1 MTWALADAEGF
12 GSHTPSLSVG
22 QVGQDMGPCRN
33 GLTGKY
39 GLWEA
44 LKVCDGQL
52 VLQAFV
58 CCLTVQRVLQAVTH
72 QPLQAASTQT
82 HARTHARTHTH
93 THRFTSGRLETE
105 VLGVRE
111 RQKKQVLSF
120 DLKTDKI
127 WARHTEKGRSFQ
139 MEGVQQQK
147 ASAAV
152 LTHCCQGWQ
161 SCTEKGRLFQM
172 EGT

>member
-1 MTWALADAEGF
+1 MDIPVIMTRALADAEGF
-12 GSHTPSLSVG
+12 SSHTPSLSVG

-72 QPLQAASTQT
+72 QPLQAASTHT
-82 HARTHARTHTH
+82 HARTHAGTHTH
-93 THRFTSGRLETE
+93 THTQVYIRQAGDRSVRSKRETE
-105 VLGVRE
+105 
-111 RQKKQVLSF
+111 
-120 DLKTDKI
+120 
-127 WARHTEKGRSFQ
+127 
-139 MEGVQQQK
+139 K
-147 ASAAV
+147 ASPE
-152 LTHCCQGWQ
+152 L
-161 SCTEKGRLFQM
+161 
-172 EGT
+172 